1 MIEVK
6 VVNKGHQ
13 PLPAYSTPQS
23 AGMDLRANLS
33 EPVTLHPMERR
44 LIPTGLHI
52 ALPEGYEAQIR
63 PRSGLALKKGITV
76 LNSPGTVDADY
87 RGEVGVLLIK
97 YNNQMATWLII
108 LMGVMF
114 FLSGVYSCASYFIDS
129 RNVSDTVVYDADGHI
144 VAGLKP
150 SFPFAGV
157 GSVILGAILTFM
169 PNTFIDFLMYILAA
183 ILILGAINLFVGLAA
198 ARKFASIGWGWW
210 IMPSI
215 LLLIGIVAIIRP
227 LSLFSMPYL
236 LLGWALLV
244 YGVTEIINAMMIAR
258 CRREAMKM
266 REEQEAAKA
275 EPVAVEEKKEE
286 DPKEEEPK
294 VEENEEDFDDFV
306 S

>member
-1 MIEVK
+1 MKKSFFSLSCELLLLYLQHEILNLQIDMK
-6 VVNKGHQ
+6 
-13 PLPAYSTPQS
+13 LLQS
-23 AGMDLRANLS
+23 SVFRALCA
-33 EPVTLHPMERR
+33 
-44 LIPTGLHI
+44 II
-52 ALPEGYEAQIR
+52 
-63 PRSGLALKKGITV
+63 
-76 LNSPGTVDADY
+76 
-87 RGEVGVLLIK
+87 VGVLLIK

-129 RNVSDTVVYDADGHI
+129 RNVSDTVVYDADGRI
-144 VAGLKP
+144 VAGMKP

-286 DPKEEEPK
+286 EPKEEEPK